1 MITVEPVIGTAERV
15 STTYAG
21 LADDVSPGDRLLVD
35 DGKVVLRAEEVSDGD
50 VVCRVLEGG
59 LVSDHKGISLP
70 GVTISLPALTGKD
83 LEDLRFAVS
92 LGVDAIALSFV
103 RAPQEVV
110 RARALLVDAGAPDI
124 ALIAKIEKPESVQR
138 LEEIVE
144 VADGIMLARGDL
156 GVEMPFEEVP
166 LVQLEA
172 IALARRHGKPIV
184 VATQMLESMM
194 HRSRP
199 TRAEA
204 SDVANAVF
212 EGADAL
218 MLSGET
224 SVGEHPIA
232 AVQTMARI
240 ARAAERGMH
249 RALPPLGHLAVPQHS
264 SVALAK
270 AAVEVASD
278 VEARALVAFTQSGVT
293 ARLLARHRPKVPLIA
308 FTPSA
313 LVRRQLALSWGVEAY
328 VTDWVGTTDE
338 MIGQVDAELVRLG
351 RAAAGDVVVLVA
363 GTPPGSGS
371 TTNLLRV
378 HRIGT

>member
-1 MITVEPVIGTAERV
+1 
-15 STTYAG
+15 
-21 LADDVSPGDRLLVD
+21 
-35 DGKVVLRAEEVSDGD
+35 
-50 VVCRVLEGG
+50 
-59 LVSDHKGISLP
+59 
-70 GVTISLPALTGKD
+70 
-83 LEDLRFAVS
+83 
-92 LGVDAIALSFV
+92 
-103 RAPQEVV
+103 
-110 RARALLVDAGAPDI
+110 
-124 ALIAKIEKPESVQR
+124 
-138 LEEIVE
+138 
-144 VADGIMLARGDL
+144 
-156 GVEMPFEEVP
+156 
-166 LVQLEA
+166 
-172 IALARRHGKPIV
+172 
-184 VATQMLESMM
+184 MLEPMINSPV
-194 HRSRP
+194 P
-199 TRAEA
+199 TRAET
-204 SDVANAVF
+204 SDVANAVLD
-212 EGADAL
+212 GADAV

-240 ARAAERGMH
+240 ARAAERGMY

-270 AAVEVASD
+270 AAVEVARD